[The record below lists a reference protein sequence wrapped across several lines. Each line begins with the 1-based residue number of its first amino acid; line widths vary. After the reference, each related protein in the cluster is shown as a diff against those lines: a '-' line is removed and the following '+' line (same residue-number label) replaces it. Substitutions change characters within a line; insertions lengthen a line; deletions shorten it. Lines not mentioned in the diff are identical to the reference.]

1 MRGIERRIMAVRDS
15 TADYPAVS
23 ARLLGVYSSML
34 RTARSPS
41 SGNGSSPVEEHNLV
55 VRNSFH
61 EIFDAVDDSLSASL
75 LDKHQQASFSYFEEL
90 MYQYYLLDGSRVGLT
105 HVEPKIIAEAWKAS
119 GTKGLPSLKKQP
131 LQQGDRNTVNVF
143 LGRLYYKLMELASTA
158 NKRKALLV
166 KVYRP
171 RKEFSEIA
179 ETAKASIS
187 KMLAAISKAE
197 GKRIESPPP
206 HDPASK
212 EYFDHYAKV

>member
-1 MRGIERRIMAVRDS
+1 
-15 TADYPAVS
+15 
-23 ARLLGVYSSML
+23 
-34 RTARSPS
+34 
-41 SGNGSSPVEEHNLV
+41 
-55 VRNSFH
+55 
-61 EIFDAVDDSLSASL
+61 
-75 LDKHQQASFSYFEEL
+75 
-90 MYQYYLLDGSRVGLT
+90 
-105 HVEPKIIAEAWKAS
+105 
-119 GTKGLPSLKKQP
+119 
-131 LQQGDRNTVNVF
+131 
-143 LGRLYYKLMELASTA
+143 MELASTA